1 MSLYCASCWT
11 QCDDEAEACPCGCEK
26 LLHASI
32 YIERRDAEADR
43 IEQMWEAYH
52 QMKAA
57 EATYSEG
64 CLTRRQ
70 AS

>member
-1 MSLYCASCWT
+1 VSLYCSSCWT
-11 QCDDEAEACPCGCEK
+11 QCDDEADTCVCGGK
-26 LLHASI
+26 LIAKSI

-57 EATYSEG
+57 EPTYSEG